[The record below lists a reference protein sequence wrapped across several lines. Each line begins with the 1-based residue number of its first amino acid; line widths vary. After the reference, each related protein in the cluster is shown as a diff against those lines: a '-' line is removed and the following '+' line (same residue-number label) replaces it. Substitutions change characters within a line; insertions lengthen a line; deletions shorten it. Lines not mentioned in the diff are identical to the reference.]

1 MADKRT
7 KPEVPESA
15 PEAAAQTAPQAAQ
28 QAAPAGAHRKKRAA
42 PTIDLTA
49 TEVLQA
55 QPDQAP
61 EPPPDTVQAAPPAPE
76 PPSPGVYTAAIAGG
90 FAGAVIAAAVIAAL
104 WSVGVLPAGSNSD
117 EPDADVAA
125 LQKQVQALQNRP
137 APVSAPDSEALE
149 ALRQSVRKLEG
160 EMATM
165 AKLPAGE
172 KGVAE
177 RLNAADNAMKSLGV
191 ALTALNRRTDDI
203 AANTAQARERADAAA
218 KAVADLQ
225 AAVQAAAKNS
235 SSAILPAELDALQKR
250 IAGLEQS
257 AKAARADIAKAS
269 SADRPARLA
278 LSAAALRDVVV
289 SGAPFAAEL
298 AQTKS
303 LGADDK
309 TLALFASFAASG
321 VPSAQALAQEL
332 RALLPAMLKISG
344 AQAPQGG
351 FLERLQ
357 ANAGKLVRIRPLD
370 APPGDDASAVLARLE
385 IDAAKAD
392 IVAALT
398 DLDKLAAATRAPAQG
413 WIEKAKARQAA
424 LTAARQYAAA
434 TAHAL
439 GTKANAQ

>member
-15 PEAAAQTAPQAAQ
+15 PEAAAQTTAH
-28 QAAPAGAHRKKRAA
+28 AAPHAAPTGAHRKKRAA

-49 TEVLQA
+49 TEVPQA
-55 QPDQAP
+55 QPKPAP
-61 EPPPDTVQAAPPAPE
+61 EPLPDAGQAAPTPPE
-76 PPSPGVYTAAIAGG
+76 PPSPGIYTAAIAGG

-117 EPDADVAA
+117 EPDTDIVA

-137 APVSAPDSEALE
+137 APASVPDSEALE

-160 EMATM
+160 EMATI

-177 RLNAADNAMKSLGV
+177 RLNAADNAMKSLGI
-191 ALTALNRRTDDI
+191 ALTALNRRTDDV
-203 AANTAQARERADAAA
+203 ATNTAQARERADAAA

-225 AAVQAAAKNS
+225 ASVQDAAKKTAAGI
-235 SSAILPAELDALQKR
+235 SAPELDALQKR
-250 IAGLEQS
+250 IAGLERS
-257 AKAARADIAKAS
+257 AKAARDDIAKAS

-278 LSAAALRDVVV
+278 LSAAALRDAVA

-298 AQTKS
+298 AQAKS

-309 TLALFASFAASG
+309 TLAPLAPFAASG
-321 VPSAQALAQEL
+321 VPSAQVLAQEL
-332 RALLPAMLKISG
+332 RALLPAMIKISG

-351 FLERLQ
+351 FLDRLQ

-370 APPGDDASAVLARLE
+370 APPGDDASAVLARIE
-385 IDAAKAD
+385 IAAAKAD
-392 IVAALT
+392 IAAALA
-398 DLDKLAAATRAPAQG
+398 DLGKLAVATRAPAQA

-439 GTKANAQ
+439 GTKAGAQ

>member
-7 KPEVPESA
+7 KPEVPDSA
-15 PEAAAQTAPQAAQ
+15 PEAAAQTAPS
-28 QAAPAGAHRKKRAA
+28 AAPASAHRKKRAA

-49 TEVLQA
+49 TEVRQA
-55 QPDQAP
+55 QPDPAP
-61 EPPPDTVQAAPPAPE
+61 EPPPDTVQAAPPSPE

-104 WSVGVLPAGSNSD
+104 WSVGVLPAGFNSD
-117 EPDADVAA
+117 EPDADVVA

-137 APVSAPDSEALE
+137 APASAPDSEALE
-149 ALRQSVRKLEG
+149 VLRQNVRKLEG

-191 ALTALNRRTDDI
+191 ALTALNRRTDDV
-203 AANTAQARERADAAA
+203 AANTAQARERADAAV
-218 KAVADLQ
+218 KAVTDLQ
-225 AAVQAAAKNS
+225 ASVQDAAKKS
-235 SSAILPAELDALQKR
+235 SPAILPAELDALQKR

-257 AKAARADIAKAS
+257 AKAARDDIAKAS

-278 LSAAALRDVVV
+278 LSAAVLRDAVA

-298 AQTKS
+298 AQAKS

-309 TLALFASFAASG
+309 VLAPLSPFAASG
-321 VPSAQALAQEL
+321 VPSAQVLAQEL
-332 RALLPAMLKISG
+332 RALLPAMLKVSG

-370 APPGDDASAVLARLE
+370 APPGDDASAVLARIE

-392 IVAALT
+392 IAGALI
-398 DLDKLAAATRAPAQG
+398 DLGKLAVATRAPAQA
-413 WIEKAKARQAA
+413 WIEKAKSRQVA
-424 LTAARQYAAA
+424 LTAASQYAADS
-434 TAHAL
+434 AHAL
-439 GTKANAQ
+439 GTKAGAQ